1 MAIVGQSRR
10 GMNYVCWRLAVVV
23 DEAANKR
30 RQCRSLCAPVLQ
42 QLQQLELLCQ
52 PMRSKARASQR
63 ERRSARSV
71 VKYSAGLLLLLLQ
84 LGHGQKTI
92 TAPSFTSIALSLPLS
107 LTDSLLDQ
115 STLF

>member
-1 MAIVGQSRR
+1 
-10 GMNYVCWRLAVVV
+10 MNYVCWRLAV

-71 VKYSAGLLLLLLQ
+71 VKYSAGLLLLLLLLQ

-92 TAPSFTSIALSLPLS
+92 TAPSFTSIALSLSPS
-107 LTDSLLDQ
+107 NSD
-115 STLF
+115 

>member
-1 MAIVGQSRR
+1 
-10 GMNYVCWRLAVVV
+10 MNYVCWRLAVVV

-71 VKYSAGLLLLLLQ
+71 VKYSAGLLLLLLLQ

-92 TAPSFTSIALSLPLS
+92 TAPSFTSIALSLS
-107 LTDSLLDQ
+107 L
-115 STLF
+115 